1 MKTMVK
7 RENPLTY
14 EQQALVQSNLHIVD
28 AVIRSRIQT
37 DETVVGL
44 GYDDVWQE
52 GCILLCAAVRSYDP
66 QISKLTTYA
75 TKVIYNGLVS
85 HCRKVNRHES
95 HVSTISL
102 TECPDRLEIAQDE
115 AFSKQIVQLELEN
128 LISDYARQYS
138 GVTRLGIEAL
148 LMKANGIGVTEIAR
162 LYQVSPSNVGAW
174 ISRAKK
180 QLKNN
185 KQFLKDIA

>member
-1 MKTMVK
+1 MVK
-7 RENPLTY
+7 RENPLTH

-28 AVIRSRIQT
+28 AVIHSRIQT
-37 DETVVGL
+37 DESIVGL
-44 GYDDVWQE
+44 GYEDMWQE

-85 HCRKVNRHES
+85 HCRKVNRQES
-95 HVSTISL
+95 HISTISL

-115 AFSKQIVQLELEN
+115 AFSKQIIQLELEN

-148 LMKANGIGVTEIAR
+148 MMKANGMGITEIAR
-162 LYQVSPSNVGAW
+162 LYQVPPSHIGAW
-174 ISRAKK
+174 ISRAKSK
-180 QLKNN
+180 LKSNER
-185 KQFLKDIA
+185 FLEDIA